1 MSTNTIKAST
11 IGLLLGKNI
20 GTKHRSEWYRGT
32 ICNNRTEGYEVS
44 TAGNSICI
52 SFHVRTTF
60 TFASAPN
67 EAAWARIAEL
77 RERIVALLT
86 ERGYNVEHIDE
97 QLWEPHPSANFG
109 YYRPGDLRIT
119 REAK

>member
-20 GTKHRSEWYRGT
+20 GKQHKSEWYQGR
-32 ICNNRTEGYEVS
+32 ICRNRTEGYEVS

-52 SFHVRTTF
+52 SFHVRTHIPFGTP
-60 TFASAPN
+60 THEHA
-67 EAAWARIAEL
+67 EARL
-77 RERIVALLT
+77 TVLCDRIVALLT
-86 ERGYNVEHIDE
+86 ERGYNVERIDE
-97 QLWEPHPSANFG
+97 QLWEPHPSGTFG